1 MTKYE
6 YLARLEQL
14 LADLPPQQ
22 RRDALDYYAEY
33 FDAAGSDH
41 EAETA
46 EKLGD
51 PESVARTI
59 LESEAEAAPDAVPA
73 PDAIP
78 ETPADLPVHP
88 HGKGWLFTLLGG
100 AAVLVM
106 VALAVG
112 ASALTRPGRTVDTAS
127 QTQSEASV
135 QAGSQQE
142 SSSATTPV
150 PTSAADSQA
159 GAAPAASPDAL
170 AAAQTADSQV
180 PADWETAYNMTITQV
195 DLELSR
201 VDLTVVV
208 DDSVSAVTLRGN
220 SAAGN
225 ALQVDQK
232 ELDRDSKL
240 DATLYAPNTEDTV
253 SLTLVL
259 PAAALPRSL
268 ELKLYGGS
276 AVVPDLALDELEIDS
291 LGATVTVGSITA
303 RQAELQEESDGTLT
317 VAALTADE
325 ISLET
330 VRGAITVDQI
340 KVGRQLEVEAE
351 GGSVTAAIQ
360 GQAADFRLEA
370 ERKGGTLTVDGQEIT
385 AKTERPG
392 NTGASIEA
400 ETKGGTITLS
410 FTG

>member
-33 FDAAGSDH
+33 FDAAGNDH

-46 EKLGD
+46 EKLGG
-51 PESVARTI
+51 PESVARDI
-59 LESEAEAAPDAVPA
+59 LEGEAESAPA
-73 PDAIP
+73 PEANTGSQ
-78 ETPADLPVHP
+78 TPVGQPDRPQ
-88 HGKGWLFTLLGG
+88 GKGWLFTLLGG

-112 ASALTRPGRTVDTAS
+112 VSALTRPGSTVDPAS

-135 QAGSQQE
+135 LTGGQQGT
-142 SSSATTPV
+142 SSAATQNPA
-150 PTSAADSQA
+150 SAADSQA
-159 GAAPAASPDAL
+159 GTAPAASPDAL

-180 PADWETAYNMTITQV
+180 PADWENAYNMTITQV

-201 VDLTVVV
+201 VDLTIVV
-208 DDSVSAVTLRGN
+208 DDGVSAVTLRGN
-220 SAAGN
+220 SAAGS
-225 ALQVDQK
+225 ALQVDQR

-240 DATLYAPNTEDTV
+240 DAKLYAPNAEETV

-276 AVVPDLALDELEIDS
+276 AVVPDLTLDELEIDS

-317 VAALTADE
+317 VTALAADE
-325 ISLET
+325 ISLDT

-340 KVGRQLEVEAE
+340 RVGRQLEVEAE
-351 GGSVTAAIQ
+351 GGSVTAAVQ

-370 ERKGGTLTVDGQEIT
+370 ERKGGTLMVDGQEIT

-392 NTGASIEA
+392 TTGASIEA

>member
-22 RRDALDYYAEY
+22 RRDAMDYYAEY
-33 FDAAGSDH
+33 FDAAGSEH

-59 LESEAEAAPDAVPA
+59 LESEAEAAPAPEPA
-73 PDAIP
+73 P

-112 ASALTRPGRTVDTAS
+112 VSALTRPGRTVDTAS

-135 QAGSQQE
+135 QTGSQE
-142 SSSATTPV
+142 ASSSATTQNSA
-150 PTSAADSQA
+150 SAADSQA
-159 GAAPAASPDAL
+159 GDAPAASPDAL
-170 AAAQTADSQV
+170 SAAQTADSQV

-225 ALQVDQK
+225 ALQVDQD

-240 DATLYAPNTEDTV
+240 DAKLYAPSTEETV

-259 PAAALPRSL
+259 PAAALPRSV

-276 AVVPDLALDELEIDS
+276 AVVPDLTLDKLEIDS

-317 VAALTADE
+317 VTAITADE
-325 ISLET
+325 ISLDT

-340 KVGRQLEVEAE
+340 KVGCQLEVEAE

-370 ERKGGTLTVDGQEIT
+370 ERKGGTLIVDGQEIT

-400 ETKGGTITLS
+400 EAKGGTITLS